1 MSITPRQERF
11 CEEYVVD
18 LNGTQAA
25 IRAGY
30 AASTANEQASRM
42 LANHNIR
49 DYIEELQTGRRKVRE
64 IRADRI
70 LNTLETIAY
79 GDVSVFFDEDGDLL
93 PRSEWPEGAHLLV
106 AGIEFKT
113 VQLGEGAV
121 EHIAKI
127 KLVDRLKAMHMLA
140 QHKALLTQK
149 IEITADDDLVDRIA
163 RARSRLNG
171 DSA

>member
-30 AASTANEQASRM
+30 AERGAYNESNRLLRNAEVRE
-42 LANHNIR
+42 
-49 DYIEELQTGRRKVRE
+49 YIEELQTGRRKVRE

-70 LNTLETIAY
+70 LNALEAIAY
-79 GDVSVFFDEDGDLL
+79 GDVSVFFDESGDLL
-93 PRSEWPEGAHLLV
+93 PRSEWPDGAHLLV

-121 EHIAKI
+121 EHVAKI
-127 KLVDRLKAMHMLA
+127 KLVDRLKAMHLLA

-149 IEITADDDLVDRIA
+149 IEVSMSDDLVDRIA
-163 RARSRLNG
+163 RARSRANG

>member
-30 AASTANEQASRM
+30 AVNSADVEAARLLGKASV
-42 LANHNIR
+42 R
-49 DYIEELQTGRRKVRE
+49 DCIAELQTGRRRVRE

-70 LNTLETIAY
+70 LDTLEAIAY
-79 GDVSVFFDEDGDLL
+79 GDVSCFFDEDGDLL
-93 PRSEWPEGAHLLV
+93 PRSEWPEDAHLLV
-106 AGIEFKT
+106 AGIEFNT
-113 VQLGEGAV
+113 VEKGEGAV
-121 EHIAKI
+121 EHVAKI
-127 KLVDRLKAMHMLA
+127 KLVDRLKALNMLA

>member
-1 MSITPRQERF
+1 MSLTPRQERF

-30 AASTANEQASRM
+30 AESGAYTEANRLLKNADVV
-42 LANHNIR
+42 
-49 DYIEELQTGRRKVRE
+49 DYINELKTGVRRVRE

-79 GDVSVFFDEDGDLL
+79 GDVSAFFNEDGELL

-127 KLVDRLKAMHMLA
+127 KLVDRLKALNMLA

-149 IEITADDDLVDRIA
+149 IEVTMNDDMMDWISKARGEIADE
-163 RARSRLNG
+163 
-171 DSA
+171 SA

>member
-18 LNGTQAA
+18 LNATQAA

-30 AASTANEQASRM
+30 AESGAAVEASRF
-42 LANHNIR
+42 LRNPNIR
-49 DYIEELQTGRRKVRE
+49 DYIEELQTGRRRVRE

-79 GDVSVFFDEDGDLL
+79 GDVSVFYGEDGELL

-106 AGIEFKT
+106 AGIEFQT
-113 VQLGEGAV
+113 VEKGEGMV
-121 EHIAKI
+121 THIAKI
-127 KLVDRLKAMHMLA
+127 KLVDRLKALNMLA

>member
-1 MSITPRQERF
+1 MSLTPRQERF

-18 LNGTQAA
+18 LNGMQAA

-30 AASTANEQASRM
+30 AVNSANEQASR
-42 LANHNIR
+42 LLTNANIR
-49 DYIEELQTGRRKVRE
+49 DYIEELQTGRRRVRE

-70 LNTLETIAY
+70 LDTLETIAY
-79 GDVSVFFDEDGDLL
+79 GDVSAFFGEDGELL

-127 KLVDRLKAMHMLA
+127 KLVDRLKALNMLA
-140 QHKALLTQK
+140 QHKALLVSRV
-149 IEITADDDLVDRIA
+149 EISMSDDMMDWISKA
-163 RARSRLNG
+163 RAEIA
-171 DSA
+171 DESA

>member
-30 AASTANEQASRM
+30 APVGAASEASKCLR
-42 LANHNIR
+42 NPNIIE
-49 DYIEELQTGRRKVRE
+49 YIEELQTGRRKVRE

-79 GDVSVFFDEDGDLL
+79 GDVSVFFDEDGELL
-93 PRSEWPEGAHLLV
+93 PRKEWPEGAHLLV

-127 KLVDRLKAMHMLA
+127 KLVDRLKAMHLLA

-149 IEITADDDLVDRIA
+149 IEVSMSDDLVDRIA
-163 RARSRLNG
+163 RARSRANG